1 MTSSPSLTTAPL
13 PLSGQSGI
21 GWSIRRPSPGRP
33 GDGRHDQLGNF
44 QTALLGR
51 ITPASTAYV
60 PLSFAP
66 GEAYQF
72 DWSHEVVLLS
82 GVTVIVKVA
91 HVRLCHIED
100 AFKDE
105 SGACCIDLTA

>member
-13 PLSGQSGI
+13 PLFGQSGI

-51 ITPASTAYV
+51 ITPASTALLIEARQAAVASHIGRQDSGQAALYTLCGQGCAPEQV
-60 PLSFAP
+60 GDKSTPL
-66 GEAYQF
+66 
-72 DWSHEVVLLS
+72 
-82 GVTVIVKVA
+82 
-91 HVRLCHIED
+91 
-100 AFKDE
+100 
-105 SGACCIDLTA
+105 